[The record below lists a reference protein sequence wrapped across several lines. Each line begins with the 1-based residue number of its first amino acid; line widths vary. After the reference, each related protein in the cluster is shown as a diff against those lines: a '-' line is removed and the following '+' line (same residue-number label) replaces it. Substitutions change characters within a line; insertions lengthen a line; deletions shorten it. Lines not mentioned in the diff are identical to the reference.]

1 MVETKN
7 PKTLLNKLSD
17 DLSGRNLSK
26 PQSRL
31 LSKLIMFDAMS
42 LDEENDPIKKRL
54 YDLFF
59 NWKTQGDKEEEE
71 EQGNNTDKNVIE
83 KQREEDRIEK

>member
-1 MVETKN
+1 
-7 PKTLLNKLSD
+7 
-17 DLSGRNLSK
+17 
-26 PQSRL
+26 
-31 LSKLIMFDAMS
+31 MFDAMS